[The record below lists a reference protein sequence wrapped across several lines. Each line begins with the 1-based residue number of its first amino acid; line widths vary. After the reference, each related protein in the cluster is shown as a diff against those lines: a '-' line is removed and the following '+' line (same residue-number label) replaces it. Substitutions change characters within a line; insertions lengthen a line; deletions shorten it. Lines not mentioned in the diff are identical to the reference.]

1 MKNREQGMK
10 KLPNAKLNAPKPK
23 LHRVT
28 GRIAEEQDHVASEA
42 RQEWIEDLLSTEPTT
57 IAGIAAV
64 LDYVNE
70 PPCVKEDD
78 DKETSLVEEWETSQ
92 DAALAFLPMIAA
104 RLRRWRHDQYHVV
117 GRNPAATAGTAGSA
131 VVSPRGGGIR

>member
-1 MKNREQGMK
+1 MNATGRRAPGPMKNREEGMK

-23 LHRVT
+23 LHRMT
-28 GRIAEEQDHVASEA
+28 GRIAEERVHVASEA
-42 RQEWIEDLLSTEPTT
+42 RQESIEDLLSTEPTT

-78 DKETSLVEEWETSQ
+78 DKETSLVEAWETSQ
-92 DAALAFLPMIAA
+92 DAALAFLP
-104 RLRRWRHDQYHVV
+104 
-117 GRNPAATAGTAGSA
+117 
-131 VVSPRGGGIR
+131 

>member
-1 MKNREQGMK
+1 MNATGRHAPGPMKNREEGMK

-23 LHRVT
+23 LHRMT
-28 GRIAEEQDHVASEA
+28 GRIAEERVHVASEA

-78 DKETSLVEEWETSQ
+78 DKETSLVEAWETSQ

-104 RLRRWRHDQYHVV
+104 TLRRL
-117 GRNPAATAGTAGSA
+117 AAVAS
-131 VVSPRGGGIR
+131 